1 MKIIH
6 LTTTDMSLDW
16 LLGPQLKAFRDAGH
30 EVVGMS
36 APGDHVPTIEA
47 AGIRHVPI
55 HALTRRPTLRA
66 DIRATWQML
75 RAIRREKPDILHTHN
90 PKPGVLGR
98 VLGRV
103 ARVPVIINTQHGLYA
118 QTTDRA
124 KRRILVY
131 GAERFAAA
139 FGHLELVQNPED
151 VHTLVHT
158 LKVPERKVVLLGNG
172 IDLSHL
178 NGDRSAR
185 DRIRSEWGVAPDE
198 IVAGVVGRLVREK
211 GMHELFEALRALK
224 PDHPRLRLV
233 VVGPQDPDKPDG
245 LHPTAIAEAE
255 ELGVVF
261 TGLRRDMPQC
271 YAAMDIFVTA
281 THREGFPRAAMEASA
296 SGLPLVA
303 TDIRGCRQVV
313 ENGVTGLLVPV
324 KSPVALAGAIA
335 ELATGPLLRERMGA
349 AAVAKAH
356 REFDQQRVIDLTLAT
371 YDRLWA
377 ERAPRRRRS
386 LAGRGTQ

>member
-16 LLGPQLKAFRDAGH
+16 LLGPQLKAFREAGH

-36 APGDHVPTIEA
+36 APGPHVPAIEA
-47 AGIRHVPI
+47 AGVRHVPVP
-55 HALTRRPTLRA
+55 ALTRWPTWSADVRA
-66 DIRATWQML
+66 GWQMY
-75 RAIRREKPDILHTHN
+75 RAIRRERPDILHTHN

-98 VLGRV
+98 IIGRL

-118 QTTDRA
+118 QTTDTL
-124 KRRILVY
+124 KRRVLVY
-131 GAERFAAA
+131 GAERIAAV

-151 VHTLVHT
+151 VETLVRT
-158 LKVPERKVVLLGNG
+158 LKVPARKVMLLGNG

-178 NGDRSAR
+178 NGDRTAR
-185 DRIRSEWGVAPDE
+185 DRIRAEWGIDSDD

-211 GMHELFEALRALK
+211 GLHELFEALRTLK

-233 VVGPQDPDKPDG
+233 VVGPQEPDKPDG
-245 LHPTAIAEAE
+245 LHPTAIAEAA

-261 TGLRRDMPQC
+261 TGQRSDMPQC

-324 KSPVALAGAIA
+324 RNAVALAAAIA
-335 ELATGPLLRERMGA
+335 ELATGPQQRTRMGEA
-349 AAVAKAH
+349 AKRKAASD
-356 REFDQQRVIDLTLAT
+356 FDQQRVIDITLEA
-371 YDRLWA
+371 YEREWSR
-377 ERAPRRRRS
+377 RAPRRRR
-386 LAGRGTQ
+386 

>member
-1 MKIIH
+1 
-6 LTTTDMSLDW
+6 MSLDW
-16 LLGPQLKAFRDAGH
+16 LLGPQLKAFREAGH

-36 APGDHVPTIEA
+36 APGNHGPAIEA
-47 AGIRHVPI
+47 AGIRHIPLP
-55 HALTRRPTLRA
+55 ALTRRPTWRADLRA
-66 DIRATWQML
+66 SWQMY
-75 RAIRREKPDILHTHN
+75 RAIRRERPDILHTHN

-98 VLGRV
+98 IIGRF

-118 QTTDRA
+118 QTTDTL
-124 KRRILVY
+124 KRRVLVY

-151 VHTLVHT
+151 VGTLVST
-158 LKVPERKVVLLGNG
+158 LKVPARKVVLLGNG

-185 DRIRSEWGVAPDE
+185 DRVRAEWGIGSDD

-211 GMHELFEALRALK
+211 GLLELFEALRTLK
-224 PDHPRLRLV
+224 PDHPQLRLV
-233 VVGPQDPDKPDG
+233 VVGPQEPDKPDG
-245 LHPTAIAEAE
+245 LHPTAIAEAA

-261 TGLRRDMPQC
+261 TGQRSDMPEC
-271 YAAMDIFVTA
+271 YAAMDLFVTA

-313 ENGVTGLLVPV
+313 DNGTTGLLVPV
-324 KSPVALAGAIA
+324 RNAVALAAAIA
-335 ELATGPLLRERMGA
+335 ELATGPQQRSRMGA
-349 AAVAKAH
+349 AAKAKAH
-356 REFDQQRVIDLTLAT
+356 AEFDQQRVIDITLEA
-371 YDRLWA
+371 YEREWSR
-377 ERAPRRRRS
+377 RAPRRRR
-386 LAGRGTQ
+386 